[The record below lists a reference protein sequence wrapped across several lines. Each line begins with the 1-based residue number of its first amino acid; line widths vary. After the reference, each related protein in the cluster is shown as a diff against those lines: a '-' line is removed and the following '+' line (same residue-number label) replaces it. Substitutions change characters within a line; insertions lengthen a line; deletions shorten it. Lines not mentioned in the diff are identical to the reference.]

1 MTCSPRYSRAVAYVG
16 EQQVAQA
23 LDADRVEGQQPGQR
37 RGSRG
42 VGVQILPEFVQFHR
56 DGSGELRRGGVDA
69 GGGVDE
75 DELAPF
81 EDPEDRPQAL
91 HRGVAAHR
99 IVRQCG

>member
-16 EQQVAQA
+16 EQQVAQV

-56 DGSGELRRGGVDA
+56 DGSGELRRGAWMRVVG
-69 GGGVDE
+69 
-75 DELAPF
+75 LTKTSL
-81 EDPEDRPQAL
+81 RPL
-91 HRGVAAHR
+91 R
-99 IVRQCG
+99 IRKIDLRPCIVV